1 MKISEKG
8 LALIKRFEGCELKAY
23 KCAANE
29 WTIGWGTTS
38 ADKAITG
45 KSIKAGMRISQAT
58 ADDWLRKAVNQ
69 KYAPMVEAYDKQFC
83 WSQAEFDALCSFAYN
98 LGHLHIL
105 HEGGNPKKPLRSRA
119 EIRAAW
125 CKWDKAG
132 GRHVKGLLERRE
144 AELALF
150 NAASPSPGTGGNP
163 YPAPTKTITSNEQ
176 ALALRLKHWQNH
188 GDEVRAV
195 QWELVRLGYSIGAVD
210 GICGKKTI
218 TGVITFQLGAGLK
231 LTGACGAQTWEALT
245 KAKEKP
251 KPADLSAPSGGTEST
266 AKAAAPTNY
275 RKAAAEAAK
284 RIYPMANGKKHG
296 SGVQKRV
303 TTLEEFKKQ
312 GELNCHLM
320 ASLVLQ
326 EAGCLPKGKV
336 ITHTKKASGKK
347 KITDAVRGTENLRH
361 CKVYWVNKRFA
372 KLPEKWRRAGCVYIQ
387 TSNACVSAGDGKIWS
402 CNKSV
407 GEKYQSA
414 GDWLRTGGYPFNSEI
429 LCVIVPDE

>member
-8 LALIKRFEGCELKAY
+8 LALIKRFEGCELRAY
-23 KCAANE
+23 KDCVGV
-29 WTIGWGTTS
+29 WTIGYGTTS
-38 ADKAITG
+38 ADKALTG
-45 KSIKAGMRISQAT
+45 RTIKRGLKISQAT
-58 ADDWLRKAVNQ
+58 ADDWLRKAINS
-69 KYAPMVEAYDKQFC
+69 KYAPMVEAYNKQFC

-98 LGHLHIL
+98 LGHVKVVYLD
-105 HEGGNPKKPLRSRA
+105 GDPSKRFRTRS
-119 EIRAAW
+119 EIREAW

-144 AELALF
+144 AELKLF
-150 NAASPSPGTGGNP
+150 NSASPSPGTGGNP

-176 ALALRLKHWQNH
+176 ALALGLVHWQNH
-188 GDEVRAV
+188 GNEVKAV

-218 TGVITFQLGAGLK
+218 TGVLTFQLGAGLK
-231 LTGACGAQTWEALT
+231 ADGACGAKTWDALT

-251 KPADLSAPSGGTEST
+251 KPVEAPTET

-284 RIYPMANGKKHG
+284 RIYPLAKGKKHG

-303 TTLEEFKKQ
+303 TTLEEFQKQ

-336 ITHTKKASGKK
+336 ITHTKKASGKE
-347 KITDAVRGTENLRH
+347 KITDAVRGTENLKH
-361 CKVYWVNKRFA
+361 CKVYWVNKKFS
-372 KLPEKWRRAGCVYIQ
+372 KLPKKWKKAGCVYIQ
-387 TSNACVSAGDGKIWS
+387 NSNACVSAGGGWVWT
-402 CNKSV
+402 CNKRV
-407 GEKYQSA
+407 GAWYKVK
-414 GDWLRTGGYPFNSEI
+414 GDYCKDHGYVKTSKI
-429 LCVIVPDE
+429 LCVIVPEE

>member
-1 MKISEKG
+1 VG
-8 LALIKRFEGCELKAY
+8 
-23 KCAANE
+23 E

-38 ADKAITG
+38 ADKGITG
-45 KSIKAGMRISQAT
+45 KSIKAGMKISQAT
-58 ADDWLRKAVNQ
+58 ADDWLRKAVNS

-98 LGHLHIL
+98 LGHLHLL
-105 HEGGNPKKPLRSRA
+105 HEGGDPKKPLRSRA

-144 AELALF
+144 AELKLF

-176 ALALRLKHWQNH
+176 ALALGLVHWQNH
-188 GDEVRAV
+188 GDEVKAV
-195 QWELVRLGYSIGAVD
+195 QWELVRLGYSIGSVD

-231 LTGACGAQTWEALT
+231 ADGACGAQTWEALT

-251 KPADLSAPSGGTEST
+251 KPTVAPTDT
-266 AKAAAPTNY
+266 AKVTAPTNY

-284 RIYPMANGKKHG
+284 RIYPLAKGKKHG

-303 TTLEEFKKQ
+303 TTLEEFKRQ

-336 ITHTKKASGKK
+336 ITHTKKASGKE
-347 KITDAVRGTENLRH
+347 KITDAVRGTENLKH
-361 CKVYWVNKRFA
+361 CKVYWVNKKFSE
-372 KLPEKWRRAGCVYIQ
+372 LPEEWKKAGCVYIQ
-387 TSNACVSAGDGKIWS
+387 NSNACVSAGDGDIWS

-407 GEKYQSA
+407 GEQYNDPS
-414 GDWLRTGGYPFNSEI
+414 DWKKKKGYVVTSDI
-429 LCVIVPDE
+429 LVVIVPEEG